1 MDNSLKNIIW
11 FGLILIAA
19 GATYGMMSTRLQAVE
34 SKQMQLEKIILSDIP
49 EIKERVIRLE
59 VLLERAL
66 SEKYFLWV
74 FSHNLTSQI
83 YFSIQCFDNFLIY
96 SMIRH

>member
-11 FGLILIAA
+11 VGLILVTA

-59 VLLERAL
+59 VLLEQAL
-66 SEKYFLWV
+66 AK
-74 FSHNLTSQI
+74 
-83 YFSIQCFDNFLIY
+83 
-96 SMIRH
+96 

>member
-11 FGLILIAA
+11 VGLILVTA

-34 SKQMQLEKIILSDIP
+34 SKQVQLEAIILSDIP

-66 SEKYFLWV
+66 AK
-74 FSHNLTSQI
+74 
-83 YFSIQCFDNFLIY
+83 
-96 SMIRH
+96 

>member
-1 MDNSLKNIIW
+1 METSLKNIIW
-11 FGLILIAA
+11 VGLILITA

-34 SKQMQLEKIILSDIP
+34 SKQVQLEKIILSDIP

-66 SEKYFLWV
+66 SE
-74 FSHNLTSQI
+74 
-83 YFSIQCFDNFLIY
+83 
-96 SMIRH
+96 

>member
-1 MDNSLKNIIW
+1 MDNSLKNIVW
-11 FGLILIAA
+11 VGLILVTA

-34 SKQMQLEKIILSDIP
+34 SKQVQLESIILQDIP

-66 SEKYFLWV
+66 AE
-74 FSHNLTSQI
+74 
-83 YFSIQCFDNFLIY
+83 
-96 SMIRH
+96 

>member
-1 MDNSLKNIIW
+1 METSLKNIIW
-11 FGLILIAA
+11 FGLILVTA

-34 SKQMQLEKIILSDIP
+34 SKQVQLEKIILSDIP

-66 SEKYFLWV
+66 AE
-74 FSHNLTSQI
+74 
-83 YFSIQCFDNFLIY
+83 
-96 SMIRH
+96 

>member
-1 MDNSLKNIIW
+1 MDNSLKNIVW
-11 FGLILIAA
+11 FGLILVTA

-34 SKQMQLEKIILSDIP
+34 SKQMQLETIILQDIP

-66 SEKYFLWV
+66 SE
-74 FSHNLTSQI
+74 
-83 YFSIQCFDNFLIY
+83 
-96 SMIRH
+96 

>member
-1 MDNSLKNIIW
+1 LDNSLKNIIW
-11 FGLILIAA
+11 VGLILLTA

-66 SEKYFLWV
+66 GE
-74 FSHNLTSQI
+74 
-83 YFSIQCFDNFLIY
+83 
-96 SMIRH
+96 

>member
-1 MDNSLKNIIW
+1 MDTSLKNIIW
-11 FGLILIAA
+11 VGLILVTA
-19 GATYGMMSTRLQAVE
+19 GATYGMISTRLQAVE

-66 SEKYFLWV
+66 AE
-74 FSHNLTSQI
+74 
-83 YFSIQCFDNFLIY
+83 
-96 SMIRH
+96 

>member
-1 MDNSLKNIIW
+1 MENSLKNIIW

-34 SKQMQLEKIILSDIP
+34 SKQVQLEKIILQDIP

-66 SEKYFLWV
+66 SE
-74 FSHNLTSQI
+74 
-83 YFSIQCFDNFLIY
+83 
-96 SMIRH
+96 

>member
-1 MDNSLKNIIW
+1 MDTSLKNIIW
-11 FGLILIAA
+11 VGLILITA

-66 SEKYFLWV
+66 SK
-74 FSHNLTSQI
+74 
-83 YFSIQCFDNFLIY
+83 
-96 SMIRH
+96 

>member
-1 MDNSLKNIIW
+1 MDTSLKNIVW
-11 FGLILIAA
+11 VGLILITA

-66 SEKYFLWV
+66 SE
-74 FSHNLTSQI
+74 
-83 YFSIQCFDNFLIY
+83 
-96 SMIRH
+96 

>member
-1 MDNSLKNIIW
+1 MENSLKNIIW
-11 FGLILIAA
+11 FGLILVAA

-34 SKQMQLEKIILSDIP
+34 SKQTQLETIILSDIP

-66 SEKYFLWV
+66 AE
-74 FSHNLTSQI
+74 
-83 YFSIQCFDNFLIY
+83 
-96 SMIRH
+96 

>member
-1 MDNSLKNIIW
+1 MDTSLKNIIW
-11 FGLILIAA
+11 VGLILITA

-34 SKQMQLEKIILSDIP
+34 SKQVQLETIILSDIP

-66 SEKYFLWV
+66 SE
-74 FSHNLTSQI
+74 
-83 YFSIQCFDNFLIY
+83 
-96 SMIRH
+96 

>member
-1 MDNSLKNIIW
+1 MDTSLKNIIW
-11 FGLILIAA
+11 VGLILITA

-34 SKQMQLEKIILSDIP
+34 SKQVQLEKIILSDIP

-66 SEKYFLWV
+66 AE
-74 FSHNLTSQI
+74 
-83 YFSIQCFDNFLIY
+83 
-96 SMIRH
+96 

>member
-1 MDNSLKNIIW
+1 MENSLKNIIW

-34 SKQMQLEKIILSDIP
+34 SKQMQLETIILQDIP

-66 SEKYFLWV
+66 SE
-74 FSHNLTSQI
+74 
-83 YFSIQCFDNFLIY
+83 
-96 SMIRH
+96 

>member
-1 MDNSLKNIIW
+1 MENSLKNIIW
-11 FGLILIAA
+11 VGLILVTA

-34 SKQMQLEKIILSDIP
+34 SKQVQLEKIILQDIP

-66 SEKYFLWV
+66 SE
-74 FSHNLTSQI
+74 
-83 YFSIQCFDNFLIY
+83 
-96 SMIRH
+96 

>member
-1 MDNSLKNIIW
+1 MENSLKNIIW
-11 FGLILIAA
+11 VGLILITA

-66 SEKYFLWV
+66 SE
-74 FSHNLTSQI
+74 
-83 YFSIQCFDNFLIY
+83 
-96 SMIRH
+96 

>member
-1 MDNSLKNIIW
+1 VDTSLKNIIW
-11 FGLILIAA
+11 VGLILITA

-66 SEKYFLWV
+66 SE
-74 FSHNLTSQI
+74 
-83 YFSIQCFDNFLIY
+83 
-96 SMIRH
+96 

>member
-11 FGLILIAA
+11 VGLILVAA

-66 SEKYFLWV
+66 SE
-74 FSHNLTSQI
+74 
-83 YFSIQCFDNFLIY
+83 
-96 SMIRH
+96 

>member
-1 MDNSLKNIIW
+1 MENNFKNIIW
-11 FGLILIAA
+11 VGLILLTA

-34 SKQMQLEKIILSDIP
+34 SKQTQLEAIILSDIP

-66 SEKYFLWV
+66 AE
-74 FSHNLTSQI
+74 
-83 YFSIQCFDNFLIY
+83 
-96 SMIRH
+96 

>member
-1 MDNSLKNIIW
+1 LKNIIW
-11 FGLILIAA
+11 FGLILVAA

-34 SKQMQLEKIILSDIP
+34 SKQVQLEKIILSDIP

-66 SEKYFLWV
+66 SE
-74 FSHNLTSQI
+74 
-83 YFSIQCFDNFLIY
+83 
-96 SMIRH
+96 

>member
-1 MDNSLKNIIW
+1 METSLKNIIW
-11 FGLILIAA
+11 VGLILVTA

-34 SKQMQLEKIILSDIP
+34 SKQVQLEKIILQDIP

-66 SEKYFLWV
+66 SE
-74 FSHNLTSQI
+74 
-83 YFSIQCFDNFLIY
+83 
-96 SMIRH
+96 

>member
-11 FGLILIAA
+11 VGLILVTA
-19 GATYGMMSTRLQAVE
+19 GATYGMTSTRLQAVE

-66 SEKYFLWV
+66 GE
-74 FSHNLTSQI
+74 
-83 YFSIQCFDNFLIY
+83 
-96 SMIRH
+96 

>member
-34 SKQMQLEKIILSDIP
+34 SKQMQLEKIISSDIP

-59 VLLERAL
+59 VLLEKAL
-66 SEKYFLWV
+66 AK
-74 FSHNLTSQI
+74 
-83 YFSIQCFDNFLIY
+83 
-96 SMIRH
+96 